1 MKKEFLF
8 SVGRFLI
15 KILIIEVVILIA
27 TAIICWFIGWRT
39 FSEFGQGLIYAG
51 IVALFFGASSIFGAT
66 RLAKDP
72 TIRYIQSVSADD
84 LHARSKQHIQDLTE
98 SRAFFIL
105 MSIVG
110 IITIALGAWLD
121 SSV

>member
-1 MKKEFLF
+1 MIKEFLF
-8 SVGRFLI
+8 SVGRFLV
-15 KILIIEVVILIA
+15 KILLIEIVILIA
-27 TAIICWFIGWRT
+27 TAIICWFVGWRT

-51 IVALFFGASSIFGAT
+51 IVALLFSTSSIFGAS

-72 TIRYIQSVSADD
+72 TIRYIQSVTADD
-84 LHARSKQHIQDLTE
+84 LNTRSKQHIQDLTE

-110 IITIALGAWLD
+110 IITIALGTSLE
-121 SSV
+121 SLK

>member
-15 KILIIEVVILIA
+15 KILITEVVILII
-27 TAIICWFIGWRT
+27 TAIICWFVGWRT

-51 IVALFFGASSIFGAT
+51 IAVLFFSASSIFGAT

-72 TIRYIQSVSADD
+72 TVRYIQSVSADD
-84 LHARSKQHIQDLTE
+84 AHTRSKRHMQDLTE
-98 SRAFFIL
+98 SRAFLIL
-105 MSIVG
+105 VGIVG
-110 IITIALGAWLD
+110 IITVALGTWLN
-121 SSV
+121 SFK

>member
-1 MKKEFLF
+1 MIKEFLF
-8 SVGRFLI
+8 SVGRFLV
-15 KILIIEVVILIA
+15 KILLIEIVILIA
-27 TAIICWFIGWRT
+27 TAIICWFVGWRT

-51 IVALFFGASSIFGAT
+51 IAALFFAASSIFGAS

-72 TIRYIQSVSADD
+72 TIRYIQSVSADE
-84 LHARSKQHIQDLTE
+84 LHTRSKRHMQDLTE

-110 IITIALGAWLD
+110 IITIALGASLE
-121 SSV
+121 SLK